1 MSLFDLRGKRA
12 LVTGSSGGI
21 GLVIATGLAE
31 AGAHVVLNG
40 RDAARLAEVRDSLVA
55 GGHQVDI
62 AAFDVTVLD
71 AIVAAIRDAEARLGG
86 FDILV
91 NNAGMQYRQSLENF
105 PDHEWN
111 RMLATNLSS
120 AFLVSKSVATGMI
133 ERRWGKIINIAS
145 VQAELGRRTIA
156 PYAATKGALKM
167 LTKGM
172 CADWACHGIQANAL
186 APGYFE
192 TEMNAA
198 LVADATFSEWL
209 CARTPAGRWG
219 RLAELK
225 GAAIFLASEASNFVN
240 GQIIYV
246 DGGLTSVV

>member
-1 MSLFDLRGKRA
+1 MSLFDLGGKRA
-12 LVTGSSGGI
+12 LVTGSSAGI
-21 GLVIATGLAE
+21 GLAIATGLLE

-40 RDAARLAEVRDSLVA
+40 RDAARLAAVREDLCA
-55 GGHQVDI
+55 RGHRVDV
-62 AAFDVTVLD
+62 AAFDVTAPD
-71 AIVAAIRDAEARLGG
+71 AIVAAVRDAETRLGG

-91 NNAGMQYRQSLENF
+91 NNAGTQYRQSLESF
-105 PDHEWN
+105 PDREWD

-133 ERRWGKIINIAS
+133 ERRSGKIINIAS

-192 TEMNAA
+192 TEMNRA
-198 LVADATFSEWL
+198 LVADARFSEWL

-219 RLAELK
+219 RLDELK
-225 GAAIFLASEASNFVN
+225 GAAIFLASEASDFVN